1 MDLGDRMKAY
11 EETFRNVLPVRMP
24 AVIRLDGKAF
34 HSLTRH
40 CERPFDVQ
48 LRNCLVDAT
57 KAILEEIPGRMAY
70 HQSDEVSILLI
81 DYNKFDTEQ
90 WFKGVVQKIVS
101 VAASMMG
108 VEFTGRWGKPGYF
121 DARVFVVPERDI
133 CNYFVWRQRDA
144 MRNAIS
150 MAAQAVYSPKQ
161 LLNKHSDDMIGMLA
175 DKKIYFMEYPGWFRL
190 GSVVSK
196 KNGIEDAP
204 VFSKNREYLKQFLTV
219 EEE

>member
-40 CERPFDVQ
+40 CERPFDVR
-48 LRNCLVDAT
+48 LRDCLVEAT
-57 KAILEEIPGRMAY
+57 KAILEEIPARMAY
-70 HQSDEVSILLI
+70 HQSDEVSLLLI
-81 DYNKFDTEQ
+81 DYNRFDTEQ
-90 WFKGVVQKIVS
+90 WFKGAVQKMVS

-108 VEFTGRWGKPGYF
+108 VEFSSRWGKPGYF

-133 CNYFVWRQRDA
+133 DNYFVWRQKDA

-150 MAAQAVYSPKQ
+150 MAAQAVYSSLK
-161 LLNKHSDDMIGMLA
+161 LHGKNSDEMIAMLSEKGISF
-175 DKKIYFMEYPGWFRL
+175 DEYPEWFRFGTVVKR
-190 GSVVSK
+190 GS
-196 KNGIEDAP
+196 NEPAP
-204 VFSKNREYLKQFLTV
+204 VFSKNRDYLKAFLQI
-219 EEE
+219 EES

>member
-34 HSLTRH
+34 HTLTRG
-40 CERPFDVQ
+40 CERPFDKG
-48 LRNCLVDAT
+48 LRDALVLAT
-57 KAILEEIPGRMAY
+57 EAILEEIPGRMAY

-81 DYNKFDTEQ
+81 DYNKFDSEQ
-90 WFKGVVQKIVS
+90 WFKGAVQKIVS

-108 VEFTGRWGKPGYF
+108 VEFSSRWTKKGYF

-133 CNYFVWRQRDA
+133 ENYFIWRQKDA

-150 MAAQAVYSPKQ
+150 MAAQSAFSPKQ
-161 LLNKHSDDMIGMLA
+161 LHGMHSDEMIMMLA
-175 DKKIYFMEYPGWFRL
+175 QKGILFDDYPDWFKYGTVVRRREMEA
-190 GSVVSK
+190 
-196 KNGIEDAP
+196 AP
-204 VFSKNREYLKQFLTV
+204 VFSKNREYLKQFLTI
-219 EEE
+219 EED